1 MTTSELFTTRI
12 DLALEIRARS
22 VELCNQLLADLMDLY
37 SQVKHA
43 HWNVKGPQFY
53 QLHELFDE
61 LAEKLQAYA
70 DEVAERATQLGGM
83 AQGTVRM
90 AAAATRLEEFPLEVY
105 GSMATV
111 DTLAARYAA
120 AAASTRAAIDQTQ
133 DDGDAS
139 TADLFTEVS
148 RGLDKSLWF
157 LEAHLQN

>member
-1 MTTSELFTTRI
+1 MTTSELFNTRI
-12 DLALEIRARS
+12 DLAPEIRARS
-22 VELCNQLLADLMDLY
+22 VTLCNQLLADLMDLY

-53 QLHELFDE
+53 QLHELYDE

-70 DEVAERATQLGGM
+70 DEVAERATQLGGV
-83 AQGTVRM
+83 AHGTVRM
-90 AAAATRLEEFPLEVY
+90 AASATRLEEFPLEVY

>member
-1 MTTSELFTTRI
+1 MTTSEKFSTRI
-12 DLALEIRARS
+12 DLAPEIRNRS
-22 VELCNQLLADLMDLY
+22 VKLCNQLLADLMDLH

-53 QLHELFDE
+53 QLHELYDE
-61 LAEKLQAYA
+61 LAEKLLAYG
-70 DEVAERATQLGGM
+70 DEVAERATQLGGL
-83 AQGTVRM
+83 AHGTVRM
-90 AAAATRLEEFPLEVY
+90 AAANSRLEDFPLDVF

-120 AAASTRAAIDQTQ
+120 AAAAAREAIDLAQ